1 MVGEAFTRLLRA
13 PPVSGWLALVVA
25 LSAVWIP
32 SIIRLSLNG
41 ELTGCEF
48 TPYLPFVLV
57 CAILLR
63 WWVAAAMA
71 IASVGVLGGL
81 CSSASRFGLD
91 CFLSSAAIFLASSAA
106 VIGTAILI
114 RSAFAALQCR
124 RSDEPAE
131 GVIFSLEKGEV
142 WASWNGLSAPTLLGS
157 QRRVSEMMKDFL
169 DQEELGKRLSAK

>member
-1 MVGEAFTRLLRA
+1 MVGAALTRLLRA

-25 LSAVWIP
+25 LAAVWIP
-32 SIIRLSLNG
+32 SIVRLSLNG

-48 TPYLPFVLV
+48 TPYLPFVLL

-71 IASVGVLGGL
+71 VASVGVMGGL
-81 CSSASRFGLD
+81 CSSTSRFGLD
-91 CFLSSAAIFLASSAA
+91 CFLSSAGIFLVSSAA
-106 VIGTAILI
+106 VIGTAMLI
-114 RSAFAALQCR
+114 RSAVAAMR
-124 RSDEPAE
+124 SRASDEPAE

-142 WASWNGLSAPTLLGS
+142 WASWHGHEAPMRLGS

-169 DQEELGKRLSAK
+169 DQEELGKRLTAK

>member
-1 MVGEAFTRLLRA
+1 MVGAAFTRLLRA
-13 PPVSGWLALVVA
+13 PPISGWLALVVA

-32 SIIRLSLNG
+32 SIVRLSLNG

-63 WWVAAAMA
+63 WWVAATVAV
-71 IASVGVLGGL
+71 ASVGVMGGL
-81 CSSASRFGLD
+81 CSSVSRFGLD
-91 CFLSSAAIFLASSAA
+91 CFLSSAGIFLASSAA
-106 VIGTAILI
+106 VIGTAIII
-114 RSAFAALQCR
+114 RSAVAAMQDR
-124 RSDEPAE
+124 ASDEPAE
-131 GVIFSLEKGEV
+131 GIIFSLEKGEV
-142 WASWNGLSAPTLLGS
+142 WASWRGQDVPTRLGS